1 MLVTRKNFLTILDK
15 LTAPGVYAIDTETT
29 GLSVD
34 HGDRLFSIAVYDGT
48 DAYYFNFQTYVDG
61 DPEVVLDREW
71 LQHFQKPFDTE
82 ATTWL
87 MHNAKFDMG
96 MFWAEGLEIKGTTWD
111 TEISARL
118 ENNTY
123 MSYSLKNCGK
133 RIGVDKD
140 DAVMEY
146 IELYKLYKLQPISGK
161 NEIKKMLRFDLVPLE
176 IVAPYAEQDVRL
188 TYALY
193 EKHMAQFI
201 SEASTNPKV
210 NSLVVMLQECELTK
224 VCFAME
230 RLGVRV
236 DKEYCKVALE
246 AESSKIKAACAEYL
260 QITSRV
266 LVDSAKELTEAFK
279 PYGIE
284 PQRTAKSNAS
294 FTDGYL
300 QTIDH
305 PLATCL
311 RLYREASKRYEYF
324 NTFLWYSDAS
334 ASLHPNMRQSGT
346 ATGRFSYNNPNLQNL
361 PKKEEQEFPIRRAI
375 VPREGFFFTFI
386 DFDQME
392 YRLMLDYAG
401 ARGLINKVK
410 GGLDVHQAT
419 ADEAGLT
426 RDEAK
431 TTNFAILYGSGVA
444 KLAVNLKRTLAE
456 AKQIKYAVLSAA
468 PEVGDLIAKVIRTA
482 KEREDHSICNWM
494 GRRYRYPD
502 LNFAYKAPNHLIQ
515 GGCADIMKKA
525 MVDVAKFLVNFRSRM
540 ILQVHDELVIE
551 TAYGE
556 EHLILELK
564 TIVENAYTSKLLPLT
579 CGVEYGF
586 KSWFDKVDSLDG
598 ETSGEQV
605 LQPNQ
610 AQA

>member
-1 MLVTRKNFLTILDK
+1 MLVTKTNFPTLIEELSS
-15 LTAPGVYAIDTETT
+15 AGVYAIDTETT
-29 GLSVD
+29 GLSID
-34 HGDRLFSIAVYDGT
+34 HGDRLFSIAVYDGVL
-48 DAYYFNFQTYVDG
+48 AYYFNFQDYPG
-61 DPEVVLDREW
+61 CDPEVVLPREW
-71 LQHFQKPFDTE
+71 IKLFQGAFDNE
-82 ATTWL
+82 ATTWV

-96 MFWAEGLEIKGTTWD
+96 MFHAEGLTIEGTVWD

-118 ENNTY
+118 EDNTH

-133 RIGVDKD
+133 RIGEDKD

-146 IELYKLYKLQPISGK
+146 IELHKLYQLKPVSGK
-161 NEIKKMLRFDLVPLE
+161 NEIKKVLQFDQVPLD

-188 TYALY
+188 TYSLY
-193 EKHMAQFI
+193 KRHI
-201 SEASTNPKV
+201 EAFHAEATLKPKV
-210 NSLVVMLQECELTK
+210 NSMAVMLQECALTK
-224 VCFAME
+224 VCFDME

-236 DKEYCKVALE
+236 DKDYCQAALD
-246 AESSKIKAACAEYL
+246 AEGKKIKAAEAEYL
-260 QITSRV
+260 QLTDKV
-266 LVDSAKELTEAFK
+266 LVDSAKELTDAFRAFN
-279 PYGIE
+279 IE
-284 PQRTAKSNAS
+284 PQRTAKANAS
-294 FTDGYL
+294 FTDAYL
-300 QTIDH
+300 QTLDH
-305 PLATCL
+305 PLSTCIQM
-311 RLYREASKRYEYF
+311 YRAACKRYEYF
-324 NTFLWYSDAS
+324 NTFLWHSDS
-334 ASLHPNMRQSGT
+334 ASILHANIRQSGT
-346 ATGRFSYNNPNLQNL
+346 ATGRMSMSTPSLQTL
-361 PKKEEQEFPIRRAI
+361 PKKETQEYPVRRAI
-375 VPREGFFFTFI
+375 IPREGFFFAFL

-401 ARGLINKVK
+401 ARGLIAKVK

-525 MVDVAKFLVNFRSRM
+525 MVEVAKFLAPHRSKM
-540 ILQVHDELVIE
+540 LLQVHDELVIE
-551 TAYGE
+551 VAYGE
-556 EHLILELK
+556 EHLIPELK
-564 TIVENAYTSKLLPLT
+564 SIVENAYTSKLLPLT
-579 CGVEYGF
+579 CGVEYGL
-586 KSWFDKVDSLDG
+586 KSWFDKQESLDAP
-598 ETSGEQV
+598 SGEQV
-605 LQPNQ
+605 LQPDQ
-610 AQA
+610 AEA